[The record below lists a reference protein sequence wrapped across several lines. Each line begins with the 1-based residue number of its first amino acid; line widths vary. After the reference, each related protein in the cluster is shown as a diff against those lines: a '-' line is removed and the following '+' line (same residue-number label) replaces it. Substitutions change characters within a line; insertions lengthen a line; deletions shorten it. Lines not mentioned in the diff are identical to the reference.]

1 VVRTAGNI
9 DTDENRNDF
18 VVAPPNPRNGGGVPP
33 TPTFRTIYE
42 LQGDGPL
49 SPFVNDDVLTTGIV
63 TARKT
68 NGFFIQTPDGADD
81 GRPETSEGIFVFTST
96 VPPQA
101 VQVGDEV
108 RVSGRLAE
116 FRSSSAGQPGTLT
129 EITGPTIET
138 LSSGNM
144 LPASLD
150 LALLLPPPDVV
161 VFTSREAQFERYE
174 GMLVSTPLMD
184 VVAPTNG
191 FGELYAVISG
201 VTRPF
206 RQPGVDVTEVLPIE
220 APPTVPR
227 FDSNFEGVLLDS
239 DDARFTVTPGNT
251 VDQRFPLNLAAG
263 TPAAP
268 VSVQDVFGPL
278 DYAFDNYRVVL
289 DASATALG
297 GRATSGVRPAA
308 GAEFT
313 VASLNLENFRDGTPN
328 FAERKQKAARVI
340 VEVLATPDI
349 LGTIEVGDLDDLQQ
363 VAALVNA
370 AAGTSYE
377 AYLEDG
383 DGQATGFEQNIGYLV
398 NRARIDVIGTE
409 QVYRGKTF
417 DFAGS
422 TDLLHDRPPFILQ
435 ARVVHSGTPVT
446 VILNHLRS
454 LIDVNSHELIGATG
468 LTVGARVREKRR
480 LQAEDVADLI
490 AGHINENLV
499 VLGDMNAFE
508 FNDGLVDV
516 IGTLE
521 GSPVQ
526 ADQVTEPSADRWD
539 YDLFDLANG
548 LPPADRYSFVF
559 EGSAQVLDHM
569 LVNERMRR
577 RLSLFRYARNN
588 ADFPESFESDFTV
601 PTRISDHDAAVA
613 YFRPVADLGVAA
625 TASSPVLAGG
635 VTTLQLTTANVGD
648 VAANVR
654 LSAVLPPALT
664 FQAVTPPAGW
674 TCSAVS
680 GTVTCQT
687 GTLAAGGNV
696 VLDITA
702 LVDCAAANGTV
713 LAVPVMIASDTPDG
727 DAGNNEATAS
737 TEVANPAPAISGV
750 SGSRPRL
757 LFPFFQMVPVT
768 VNYTASDA
776 CGPVTTTLGVTSDEP
791 VTGAGQGLAGLTTPD
806 WQVVDAHHVRLRSE
820 RSVRG
825 DGRIYTITITATDTA
840 GGTSTAQTTVTVP
853 R

>member
-1 VVRTAGNI
+1 
-9 DTDENRNDF
+9 
-18 VVAPPNPRNGGGVPP
+18 
-33 TPTFRTIYE
+33 
-42 LQGDGPL
+42 
-49 SPFVNDDVLTTGIV
+49 
-63 TARKT
+63 
-68 NGFFIQTPDGADD
+68 
-81 GRPETSEGIFVFTST
+81 
-96 VPPQA
+96 
-101 VQVGDEV
+101 
-108 RVSGRLAE
+108 
-116 FRSSSAGQPGTLT
+116 
-129 EITGPTIET
+129 
-138 LSSGNM
+138 
-144 LPASLD
+144 
-150 LALLLPPPDVV
+150 
-161 VFTSREAQFERYE
+161 
-174 GMLVSTPLMD
+174 
-184 VVAPTNG
+184 
-191 FGELYAVISG
+191 
-201 VTRPF
+201 
-206 RQPGVDVTEVLPIE
+206 
-220 APPTVPR
+220 
-227 FDSNFEGVLLDS
+227 
-239 DDARFTVTPGNT
+239 
-251 VDQRFPLNLAAG
+251 
-263 TPAAP
+263 
-268 VSVQDVFGPL
+268 
-278 DYAFDNYRVVL
+278 
-289 DASATALG
+289 
-297 GRATSGVRPAA
+297 
-308 GAEFT
+308 
-313 VASLNLENFRDGTPN
+313 
-328 FAERKQKAARVI
+328 
-340 VEVLATPDI
+340 
-349 LGTIEVGDLDDLQQ
+349 
-363 VAALVNA
+363 
-370 AAGTSYE
+370 
-377 AYLEDG
+377 
-383 DGQATGFEQNIGYLV
+383 
-398 NRARIDVIGTE
+398 
-409 QVYRGKTF
+409 
-417 DFAGS
+417 
-422 TDLLHDRPPFILQ
+422 
-435 ARVVHSGTPVT
+435 
-446 VILNHLRS
+446 
-454 LIDVNSHELIGATG
+454 
-468 LTVGARVREKRR
+468 
-480 LQAEDVADLI
+480 
-490 AGHINENLV
+490 
-499 VLGDMNAFE
+499 MNAFE

-548 LPPADRYSFVF
+548 LPPTDRYSFVF

-806 WQVVDAHHVRLRSE
+806 WQVVDAHRVRLRSE

-825 DGRIYTITITATDTA
+825 DGRIYTITITATDAA
-840 GGTSTAQTTVTVP
+840 GGTSTAQTTVTMP